1 MLKTNNILSYF
12 IKDIKDPKEF
22 ALYKQMNTT
31 NNIEILYK
39 GKLLYKL
46 QPEICWNYK
55 TNIIKKYFTRSIINY
70 IINYKINSNKKLKN
84 KALFYKKDNKIA
96 LTNGNYIS
104 YSCIYNKYLIKN
116 FFKYV
121 MESKSVLFI
130 TIKYYNGYKYLY
142 KSYNGYKG
150 SKYTR
155 VRILI
160 MNKYEAH
167 YINRLLGLFFVNR
180 NY

>member
-12 IKDIKDPKEF
+12 TKDIKDTKEC

-39 GKLLYKL
+39 GKLLYKLQHYKL

-70 IINYKINSNKKLKN
+70 IINYKINSNKKLKI

-96 LTNGNYIS
+96 ETNGNYIS

-116 FFKYV
+116 SFYYV
-121 MESKSVLFI
+121 AEFTSLLCIKS
-130 TIKYYNGYKYLY
+130 KYYNGYIYKYIY
-142 KSYNGYKG
+142 RYKG
-150 SKYTR
+150 NLKYKH

-160 MNKYEAH
+160 MNKYELH
-167 YINRLLGLFFVNR
+167 YINRFFNIY
-180 NY
+180 N